1 MLREAKRVSNIRF
14 CKIVSYLLTNFNM
27 NLYEPLPFKYSY
39 MDDLDRIFKSGYVPT
54 LQDVL
59 RVRIATTG
67 IIEYPFNM
75 RKDVIF
81 RYVFVYMYY
90 VYYCMPYFK

>member
-1 MLREAKRVSNIRF
+1 MP
-14 CKIVSYLLTNFNM
+14 CD
-27 NLYEPLPFKYSY
+27 SY

-81 RYVFVYMYY
+81 RYVYDVSTY
-90 VYYCMPYFK
+90 VHG

>member
-1 MLREAKRVSNIRF
+1 MRIKDHSVDSLILF
-14 CKIVSYLLTNFNM
+14 IHHYTLFLF
-27 NLYEPLPFKYSY
+27 FISY
-39 MDDLDRIFKSGYVPT
+39 MDDLDRIFTSGYVPT

-67 IIEYPFNM
+67 IIEYTFNM

-81 RYVFVYMYY
+81 RYINIT
-90 VYYCMPYFK
+90 CL